1 MQVAAFWKGDIVKQ
15 VTVADFFRAG
25 EGSLIDKLNTKE
37 KDRFNIIRNKLKDS
51 NDWQNFMKESLSQ
64 SLSKHTY
71 HTNYYKVRNQ
81 LTNLMGNIEDED
93 EVGSLEEIKDL
104 LEDHPPLEGR
114 LRRRKNITIDI
125 DPKNLSI
132 FDKIIFIGLVLP
144 EFKKEVSKEES
155 TPSGFAI
162 YGKDTH
168 KHLKSLFEVKLIL
181 QDIYDGLNFPGIP
194 KREQEIVNDVKAMLD
209 SEVEIL
215 NPDAGRTKVE
225 KIKLSLWD
233 ALHKVGAIYGFYG
246 VSDRQ
251 KRKRIM
257 AKTRKLGQR
266 NIQDRETLEWLS
278 EFTGDRVTQETMD
291 LFHSYADYELIAEEM
306 NELVGK
312 DLEDNPK
319 LQEKRKELEAE
330 KESIELDIINDFG
343 EEVLEEFK
351 SKLYSRTAEQI
362 GESLGERPGVQ
373 IREE

>member
-1 MQVAAFWKGDIVKQ
+1 
-15 VTVADFFRAG
+15 
-25 EGSLIDKLNTKE
+25 
-37 KDRFNIIRNKLKDS
+37 
-51 NDWQNFMKESLSQ
+51 
-64 SLSKHTY
+64 
-71 HTNYYKVRNQ
+71 
-81 LTNLMGNIEDED
+81 MGNIEDED
-93 EVGSLEEIKDL
+93 EVGFLEEIKDL

-162 YGKDTH
+162 YGKNTH

-194 KREQEIVNDVKAMLD
+194 KKEQEIVNDVKTMLD

-215 NPDAGRTKVE
+215 NPDVGRTKIE

-257 AKTRKLGQR
+257 ARTEKLGQR

-291 LFHSYADYELIAEEM
+291 LFHSYADYELIVEEINEVTDKLTNTLISIEKKTEKIQALKEEENLTDEEEKELKNLREEREELRKKPPKLKEKL
-306 NELVGK
+306 NEL
-312 DLEDNPK
+312 E
-319 LQEKRKELEAE
+319 EE
-330 KESIELDIINDFG
+330 KEPTELDIINDFG
-343 EEVLEEFK
+343 EEVLEDFK
-351 SKLYSRTAEQI
+351 SKLYSRTTEQI